1 MNYTELFHSMHPG
14 FFQEEGICTMPGDW
28 VFTELV
34 MDLRGD
40 LPNVTPLHCP
50 NGIVFGEYHGE
61 IAALRDAVRQVDED
75 WVQYFKEGYR
85 YYCAFDGEKIIAFC
99 SLADMGRFQGLHIG
113 GPGCVGTI
121 PEFRRRGIGLEMVR
135 LATETLRQDGFDLSW
150 IHYTHLADWYRKLGY
165 QPVLRWNSGGILEN
179 MERDK

>member
-1 MNYTELFHSMHPG
+1 MNYTKLFQSLHPG
-14 FFQEEGICTMPGDW
+14 FFQEESISTMPRDW

-40 LPNVTPLHCP
+40 LPNVTPPCDL

-61 IAALRDAVRQVDED
+61 IAALRDAVHQVDED

-85 YYCAFDGEKIIAFC
+85 YYCAFDEERIIAFC
-99 SLADMGRFQGLHIG
+99 NLADMGRFQGLHIG

-165 QPVLRWNSGGILEN
+165 QPVLRWNSGGILEET
-179 MERDK
+179 ERDK